1 MSTPLLPL
9 LIYVSAGLVRHG
21 RSQQPSLADAIRYV
35 AELTEIIEAAQ
46 TQTPNQSRGKTMR
59 TFGKDNPMDFASKN
73 FAACPRSWLS
83 FVARPKRRRGTA
95 SATGTGI
102 GFDRTS
108 TCARWPWKLPRRCRA
123 GRTRFGRGDS
133 RGTR

>member
-46 TQTPNQSRGKTMR
+46 NADAEPEPWEN
-59 TFGKDNPMDFASKN
+59 DADF
-73 FAACPRSWLS
+73 
-83 FVARPKRRRGTA
+83 
-95 SATGTGI
+95 
-102 GFDRTS
+102 
-108 TCARWPWKLPRRCRA
+108 WK
-123 GRTRFGRGDS
+123 G
-133 RGTR
+133 